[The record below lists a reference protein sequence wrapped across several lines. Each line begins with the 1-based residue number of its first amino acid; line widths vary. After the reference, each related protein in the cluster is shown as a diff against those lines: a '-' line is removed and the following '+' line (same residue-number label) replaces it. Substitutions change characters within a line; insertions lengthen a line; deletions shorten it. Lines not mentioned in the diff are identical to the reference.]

1 MRSQLKATS
10 AEVQRLIDASKAGQ
24 LSERG
29 EYQKFTGGWRAM
41 VQGINELLDTIL
53 DPIGEASDVLEQLAN
68 YNLTARVK
76 GNYQGDHARIKNAL
90 NTTGEVLHDAIA
102 QVQQAVGQ
110 VNSAA
115 QQISVS
121 SQQVAEGAS
130 EQASSLEETTSSMEE
145 MSGMTKQNAD
155 NTRQAQTLAEETRA
169 AANKGTGEMGRMVD
183 AMGKIKTSA
192 QRTAEII
199 KDINDIAFQTNL
211 LALNAAVEAARA
223 GDAGRGF
230 AVVAEEVRNL
240 AGRAKDAAQN
250 TESLIKES
258 VTLAE
263 TGEKISGDV
272 NENLNSMVVAI
283 QKVTDII
290 SEITVA
296 SSEQARGIEQVN
308 RAMVEMDQ
316 VTQRSAA
323 NSEESSSA
331 AEELAGQ
338 AEELMSLVSRFRL
351 DSGMQSQSRIR
362 PTSPPVN
369 DRAKRSKRHNRTENI
384 DVPPHE
390 MMPMDDDPD
399 FAEF

>member
-1 MRSQLKATS
+1 MAALEGELGTRADETKHHGDYRNIVAGMNNIVEAMAQPIDEAAQVLSQLAAYDLRARVT
-10 AEVQRLIDASKAGQ
+10 
-24 LSERG
+24 G
-29 EYQKFTGGWRAM
+29 EYA
-41 VQGINELLDTIL
+41 
-53 DPIGEASDVLEQLAN
+53 
-68 YNLTARVK
+68 
-76 GNYQGDHARIKNAL
+76 GDFAKIKDSI
-90 NTTGEVLHDAIA
+90 NTTGEVLHEAVA
-102 QVQQAVGQ
+102 QVKTAVRQ
-110 VNSAA
+110 VNAAA
-115 QQISVS
+115 QQISMS

-155 NTRQAQTLAEETRA
+155 NTASAKALAENTKSTADKGTNEMDRMVGAMGQIKT
-169 AANKGTGEMGRMVD
+169 AANK
-183 AMGKIKTSA
+183 
-192 QRTAEII
+192 TAEII

-250 TESLIKES
+250 TETLIKQS

-263 TGEKISGDV
+263 TGEKISGEV
-272 NENLNSMVVAI
+272 NENLRAMADSVS
-283 QKVTDII
+283 KVTDII

-296 SSEQARGIEQVN
+296 SQEQARGIEQVN
-308 RAMVEMDQ
+308 RAMVEMDKA
-316 VTQRSAA
+316 TQRSAA

-338 AEELMSLVSRFRL
+338 AEELAAMVAKFQLNE
-351 DSGMQSQSRIR
+351 QSPNVVHRAQKVLKRAIE
-362 PTSPPVN
+362 TSSSAASSEMN
-369 DRAKRSKRHNRTENI
+369 
-384 DVPPHE
+384 VPPHE
-390 MMPMDDDPD
+390 IMPMDDDPD